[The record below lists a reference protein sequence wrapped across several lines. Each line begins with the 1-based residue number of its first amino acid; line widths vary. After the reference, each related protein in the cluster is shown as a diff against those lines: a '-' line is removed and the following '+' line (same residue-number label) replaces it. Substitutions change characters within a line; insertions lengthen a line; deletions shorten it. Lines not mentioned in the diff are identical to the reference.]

1 MEQREAPGRLET
13 GPLTREAPGLSV
25 LTAKTATASRS
36 RSFLESWGDGFVVSC
51 CGHECY
57 RVEEAA
63 AGLWSYHL
71 RHAWG
76 GMAFTCPE
84 CGRTYALAGLT
95 RGHGAPSLVDLARV
109 PENVTPLSPLQTH
122 LLDVCLA
129 RDDALWEKSMD
140 LMRAADEADQPALFD
155 AALLLRAELQRQKA
169 HTLRMIAWE
178 HGLDGFPGDTRIF
191 RDAEGGG
198 WILWSEGGKPDGGDL
213 LGEILARTEAQGG
226 APWRLPPGVARG
238 RDGSRV

>member
-1 MEQREAPGRLET
+1 MLEATPR
-13 GPLTREAPGLSV
+13 
-25 LTAKTATASRS
+25 TATASRS
-36 RSFLESWGDGFVVSC
+36 RSSLESWGDGFVVSC

-76 GMAFTCPE
+76 GMSFTCPT
-84 CGRTYALAGLT
+84 CGRTCALAGLT
-95 RGHGAPSLVDLARV
+95 RGHGAPSLVDLARI
-109 PENVTPLSPLQTH
+109 PEGTTPLSPLQAH

-140 LMRAADEADQPALFD
+140 LVRVAEEADQPALFG

-178 HGLDGFPGDTRIF
+178 HGLDGFDGDTRIF
-191 RDAEGGG
+191 RDADGGG
-198 WILWSEGGKPDGGDL
+198 WILWGPGGKPGSGDL
-213 LGEILARTEAQGG
+213 LSEIMSRTEAQGG
-226 APWRLPPGVARG
+226 SPWRRPAGVRPLPENAPQEA
-238 RDGSRV
+238 